1 METSSPA
8 AKRVFFRKNL
18 VLPAEH
24 GSWAWLFI
32 PFLVGISVAGGANT
46 AVFLVL
52 LGGLAAFLLRQP
64 ATAWLRIRQ
73 GRGRQADRPLAVGWT
88 VGLAGTAVL
97 CFGGLLWMG
106 LSDLLWLTIP
116 LLGVLTIYL
125 AVAFRRQADVRAMWM
140 ELAGA
145 AGLAGMAPAAMVA
158 VQGQLNQTAWAVW
171 GLVGLLNA
179 LGVLYVR
186 LRIADTHQRPISRF
200 PVWFGHVLALFMVGV
215 ATVGELIPF
224 LAIMP
229 FVILAV
235 RAISAVLRPAPI
247 LNIKQFGFAE
257 VGMELVCGSLIVAS
271 YWLF

>member
-1 METSSPA
+1 MEINRPA
-8 AKRVFFRKNL
+8 TKRVIFRKNL

-32 PFLVGISVAGGANT
+32 PYLVGVAVTGAINT

-88 VGLAGTAVL
+88 VGLATTAVL
-97 CFGGLLWMG
+97 CFVGLLWIG
-106 LSDLLWLTIP
+106 LSDLLWLTMP
-116 LLGVLTIYL
+116 LLGVLAVYL
-125 AVAFRRQADVRAMWM
+125 VVAFQRQADVRVMWM

-158 VQGQLNQTAWAVW
+158 VQGQLSQTAWAVW

-186 LRIADTHQRPISRF
+186 LRIADTHQRSISRF
-200 PVWFGHVLALFMVGV
+200 PVWLGHVLALFMVG
-215 ATVGELIPF
+215 AAAVGELIPF
-224 LAIMP
+224 LAIIP

-235 RAISAVLRPAPI
+235 RAISAVLRPTPI
-247 LNIKQFGFAE
+247 LNIKRFGFAE
-257 VGMELVCGSLIVAS
+257 VGMELLCGALIVAS
-271 YWLF
+271 YWLL